1 MTPNPNIAVGHFP
14 MAIPDANF
22 ALLHRDTHL
31 LVIDKP
37 AGLAVHPGPKTPDS
51 LEDYLE
57 ILAFANNR
65 LPVISHRL
73 DRDTSGCL
81 ILARHPKAVRRVS
94 ALFEAGAI
102 RKVYWAVLETLP
114 DADSGTVDAPLLKI
128 SSAEAGWRM
137 IIDHRGKRAV
147 THWQV
152 IDRAARLVEFRPET
166 GRTHQLRVHAA
177 SMGHA
182 IIGDPVYGLG
192 LTRSAGKAGGGP
204 MRLHARSLTLPYD
217 EATPLTVTAPLPKD
231 WPSQALFSAANTSHA
246 VIPGLSPDPGSSAA
260 AARKP
265 GPGSSPG

>member
-1 MTPNPNIAVGHFP
+1 MPTDGFP

-22 ALLHRDTHL
+22 SLLHRDTHL

-57 ILAFANNR
+57 ILAFGNHR

-81 ILARHPKAVRRVS
+81 ILARHPKAVRRVA
-94 ALFEAGAI
+94 ALFEAGRIA
-102 RKVYWAVLETLP
+102 KTYWAVLDTLP
-114 DADSGTVDAPLLKI
+114 EADKGTIDAPLWKI

-137 IIDHRGKRAV
+137 VIDSRGKRAV
-147 THWQV
+147 TNWQV

-177 SMGHA
+177 SMGHP
-182 IIGDPVYGLG
+182 IIGDPVYG
-192 LTRSAGKAGGGP
+192 KAGGP
-204 MRLHARSLTLPYD
+204 MRLHARALALPYD
-217 EATPLTVTAPLPKD
+217 DAAPLIVTAPLPRD
-231 WPSQALFSAANTSHA
+231 WPSQALFSLPN
-246 VIPGLSPDPGSSAA
+246 LSG
-260 AARKP
+260 
-265 GPGSSPG
+265 